1 MTLDEYCLTQKAC
14 ANCPLDKIDACQSWG
29 DEDITEI
36 FKDFNIPLPAELNDE
51 TTDETT
57 VTYPQDQE
65 KDECRY
71 LIPNWLLAMSEGLTK
86 GAVKHPG
93 ETWRQIPAK
102 EHAWRAIRHLLK
114 YIAGDKEDDHLTNA
128 SMRTMMAWEKDRV
141 QHENNITCSGNFA
154 VKE

>member
-14 ANCPLDKIDACQSWG
+14 ANCPLDKIDACCQTWG

-36 FKDFNIPLPAELNDE
+36 FKDFNIPLPAELNADE

-71 LIPNWLLAMSEGLTK
+71 LT
-86 GAVKHPG
+86 PG
-93 ETWRQIPAK
+93 EQYATC
-102 EHAWRAIRHLLK
+102 L
-114 YIAGDKEDDHLTNA
+114 
-128 SMRTMMAWEKDRV
+128 
-141 QHENNITCSGNFA
+141 NISPKTR
-154 VKE
+154 KTTI